1 MTQCFKDHECDTQL
15 LNQPTK
21 PIEECETHRIE
32 LYGVMQDVVDVP
44 FLTCSGIWRVFQR
57 EAEEIVAPGGV
68 LIADPIER
76 NRVINAAYA
85 RLWLHDNRFQWA
97 GLAAFASKQ
106 VGCGLLH
113 AASMTE
119 VIQAERDARQRLIDS
134 NAASNPGFLGA
145 HIFNDTDQQALDDY
159 RAARS
164 NNPVPLSDLALGP
177 EPSSLMQ
184 QQFQHVY
191 EMMALG
197 NTTLF
202 LDIFPLHAFYKK
214 RGIEELKTCLE
225 KRAGIS
231 GHPKFP
237 VLWPVEKEKLEF
249 GVRYPEILQA
259 FEAIEG
265 GDIAESV
272 RQLAKHEQLNILQP
286 TIYQDPQLKLLLR
299 GNHVSYVTGFPS
311 GVAQAIELTLASQC
325 QPVGDGRTLEFSS
338 NPFADLSDYEQRIA
352 FVMQAAARF
361 NEMLGDEN
369 RALLEQS
376 IKDIANGAG
385 VR

>member
-1 MTQCFKDHECDTQL
+1 
-15 LNQPTK
+15 
-21 PIEECETHRIE
+21 
-32 LYGVMQDVVDVP
+32 MQDVVDVP
-44 FLTCSGIWRVFQR
+44 ILTCSGIWRVFQR

-76 NRVINAAYA
+76 NRAINAAYA

-113 AASMTE
+113 AANTNE
-119 VIQAERDARQRLIDS
+119 VIQAEVTAGQRVLDNSTVSSSGIPGVYTLKDIDPQAKQDYK
-134 NAASNPGFLGA
+134 AAQDG
-145 HIFNDTDQQALDDY
+145 
-159 RAARS
+159 
-164 NNPVPLSDLALGP
+164 NPVPFGSLRFGAESP
-177 EPSSLMQ
+177 SLMQ

-214 RGIEELKTCLE
+214 RGFEELKTCLKE
-225 KRAGIS
+225 RAGIY

-237 VLWPVEKEKLEF
+237 VLWPVGQEKLRF
-249 GVRYPEILQA
+249 GRAQEEILGA
-259 FEAIEG
+259 FEAIEAG
-265 GDIAESV
+265 NVAHSV
-272 RQLAKHEQLNILQP
+272 ELFAWHEQQNILQP
-286 TIYQDPQLKLLLR
+286 SIYEDLHLVALLR
-299 GNHVSYVTGFPS
+299 SNHVSYVTGFPS

-325 QPVGDGRTLEFSS
+325 QRVEDGRTIGFGS
-338 NPFADLSDYEQRIA
+338 NPFADLSEINQRMA
-352 FVMQAAARF
+352 FVLNAATRF
-361 NEMLGDEN
+361 DDMLRDEN
-369 RALLEQS
+369 RPLLEQS
-376 IKDIANGAG
+376 IKDIAAGAG

>member
-15 LNQPTK
+15 LNHNTK
-21 PIEECETHRIE
+21 PFSECETHTVSAYDSTFE
-32 LYGVMQDVVDVP
+32 CTDVP
-44 FLTCSGIWRVFQR
+44 VLTCSGIWRVFQR

-76 NRVINAAYA
+76 NRAINAAYA

-113 AASMTE
+113 AASTNE
-119 VIQAERDARQRLIDS
+119 VSQAELDAGHRMLDSGSASSIGIEGLITIRTVDKQAMRDYE
-134 NAASNPGFLGA
+134 AASK
-145 HIFNDTDQQALDDY
+145 
-159 RAARS
+159 
-164 NNPVPLSDLALGP
+164 NNPVPFSTLGG
-177 EPSSLMQ
+177 EPSLMQ
-184 QQFQHVY
+184 QQFKHVY

-214 RGIEELKTCLE
+214 RGLEELRTCLKE
-225 KRAGIS
+225 RAGIY

-237 VLWPVEKEKLEF
+237 VLWPVGKEKLEF
-249 GVRYPEILQA
+249 GGTHQQILDA
-259 FEAIEG
+259 FKAIEK

-272 RQLAKHEQLNILQP
+272 RKFAEHEQRNILQR
-286 TIYQDPQLKLLLR
+286 TIYEDQQLKLLLR
-299 GNHVSYVTGFPS
+299 GNHVSFVTGFPS

-325 QPVGDGRTLEFSS
+325 QPVEDGRTLEFSS
-338 NPFADLSDYEQRIA
+338 NPFADLSDYNQRIA
-352 FVMQAAARF
+352 FVLRAAARF
-361 NEMLGDEN
+361 DEMLGDGN
-369 RALLEQS
+369 RRLLEQS
-376 IKDIANGAG
+376 IKDIAEGSG

>member
-1 MTQCFKDHECDTQL
+1 MTQCFKDHECDKQL
-15 LNQPTK
+15 LNHNTK

-44 FLTCSGIWRVFQR
+44 FLTCSGLWRVFQR

-76 NRVINAAYA
+76 NRAINAAYA

-113 AASMTE
+113 AADMTE

-145 HIFNDTDQQALDDY
+145 YIFKDTDQQALDDY
-159 RAARS
+159 QTARG
-164 NNPVPLSDLALGP
+164 NNPVPLSDLSLGA

-184 QQFQHVY
+184 QQFQYVY
-191 EMMALG
+191 DMLALG

-214 RGIEELKTCLE
+214 RGIEELKTCLDE
-225 KRAGIS
+225 RETIY

-237 VLWPVEKEKLEF
+237 VLWPVGKETLEF
-249 GVRYPEILQA
+249 GRSHLEILLA
-259 FEAIEG
+259 FEAIER
-265 GDIAESV
+265 GDIAGSV
-272 RQLAKHEQLNILQP
+272 RKLAVHEQRNILQP
-286 TIYQDPQLKLLLR
+286 AIYKDPQLKLLLR

-325 QPVGDGRTLEFSS
+325 QPVVDGRTLEFSS
-338 NPFADLSDYEQRIA
+338 NPFADLSVYKQRIA
-352 FVMQAAARF
+352 FVFQAAARF
-361 NEMLGDEN
+361 DEMLGDEN
-369 RALLEQS
+369 RPLLEQS
-376 IKDIANGAG
+376 IKEIADGAG